1 MKFKFLNST
10 DSYGLVNKH
19 FHWIMAVIII
29 FNFILALILDDF
41 PKGPMRSFLFS
52 IHKSTGILVIIL
64 LIPRLLWRLVN
75 TVPVSLGNVKTLNK
89 LSKYVHYFF
98 YFILLVVVF
107 SGWTYSSARSGPFE
121 VFGLFT
127 APALIENNQ
136 VVANIAKEIH
146 EISVYIFIT
155 VLGFHVVASLLHH
168 YIFKDKTLK
177 RMWYGD
183 SN

>member
-1 MKFKFLNST
+1 MKFKFLNSA

-155 VLGFHVVASLLHH
+155 VLGIHVVASLLHH

>member
-1 MKFKFLNST
+1 MKFKFLNSA

-136 VVANIAKEIH
+136 VVASIAKEIH
-146 EISVYIFIT
+146 GISVYIFIT
-155 VLGFHVVASLLHH
+155 VLGIHVASLLHH